1 MFNKAYIFKINLSAP
16 VAEKTF
22 KKTQA
27 SRIPQNQQER
37 HKWVKTP
44 LHTEIITA
52 PQRYSFVFA
61 KCIIGA
67 LVDMQASV
75 PANMNWG
82 MNPGTKLKKN
92 Q

>member
-1 MFNKAYIFKINLSAP
+1 MLKRLSKNAGFQDSSEP
-16 VAEKTF
+16 TRK
-22 KKTQA
+22 
-27 SRIPQNQQER
+27 

-52 PQRYSFVFA
+52 PQRYSFVLA
-61 KCIIGA
+61 KGIIGA
-67 LVDMQASV
+67 LVDMQTSV